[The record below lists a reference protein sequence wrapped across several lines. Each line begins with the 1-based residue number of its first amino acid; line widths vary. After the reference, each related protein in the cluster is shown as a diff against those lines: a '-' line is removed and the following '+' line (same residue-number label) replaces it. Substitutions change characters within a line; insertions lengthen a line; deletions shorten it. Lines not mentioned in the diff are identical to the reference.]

1 MRATMAAQTKAS
13 LLPLEKRITLKNIL
27 FATDFS
33 PAAQNALKYAGALA
47 KSFGAKL
54 YTLHVQEPANYAL
67 PPEMWQAAA
76 EAREVQLKELHSTLV
91 RAFPDVL
98 SEAIV
103 AEGGLWPALALT
115 VENHAID
122 LIVLGTHGRTGL
134 GKLVLGSQAEE
145 ILRRSNVPVL
155 TVGPGVDPEMW
166 PSGKFRSILFA
177 TDFGSASQTA
187 MRYAL
192 SLAEE
197 NQAKLTLIHA
207 LNPHNNQDY
216 VSRGKLVE
224 TIDQKLRALVPDEAR
239 IWCTPHYL
247 VRLGDP
253 AEKIREAATQTG
265 ADLIVLGVH
274 KAEGVPGAATHLPIA
289 TVHNVVAHAA
299 APVLTVRG

>member
-1 MRATMAAQTKAS
+1 MTATMTALTNPVLS
-13 LLPLEKRITLKNIL
+13 LEKRVTLKNIL

-33 PAAQNALKYAGALA
+33 PAAENALKYAGALA
-47 KSFGAKL
+47 KTFGAKL

-76 EAREVQLKELHSTLV
+76 EARQVQRKELRSTLV
-91 RAFPDVL
+91 RAFPGVL
-98 SEAIV
+98 SETLV
-103 AEGGLWPALALT
+103 AEGGLGPALALT
-115 VENHAID
+115 VEKRAID

-177 TDFGSASQTA
+177 TDFGSASLTA
-187 MRYAL
+187 MCYAL

-197 NQAKLTLIHA
+197 NQAKLTLMHA
-207 LNPHNNQDY
+207 VSPHNHQNS
-216 VSRGKLVE
+216 VNLE
-224 TIDQKLRALVPDEAR
+224 ELLEAIEQKLRALVPDEAKA
-239 IWCTPHYL
+239 WCTPHYL
-247 VRLGDP
+247 APFGEP
-253 AEKIREAATQTG
+253 AEKIREAAMQVG